1 MQWKFCQKANAF
13 MGLAWRFDDDVT
25 GFLSRMKVSPR
36 VIRRFRNCYYRS
48 TSLYTFHR
56 THETTAHNVLHSLAK
71 RARSI
76 ALTARGGCYGDN
88 QVHTYTCPPIARNS
102 HPRANI
108 TSPVYPPVDSLS
120 HKRRR
125 PRVWPRPFR
134 WMTSAASRMRAQR
147 RTSPRREPPLFIG
160 DTLWC
165 GLCLRTGSRRSVCRY
180 V

>member
-1 MQWKFCQKANAF
+1 MMTWPDSCREWKSRQGWSDVLGIAIVALPPSPPIER
-13 MGLAWRFDDDVT
+13 MARDDGAQCAT
-25 GFLSRMKVSPR
+25 Q
-36 VIRRFRNCYYRS
+36 
-48 TSLYTFHR
+48 
-56 THETTAHNVLHSLAK
+56 SLAK

-102 HPRANI
+102 HPRADI

-147 RTSPRREPPLFIG
+147 RTSPRREPPLFTG

-165 GLCLRTGSRRSVCRY
+165 GLCLRTGSRRFVCRY
-180 V
+180 VQILIEYRCF